1 MLEGAFFKMYKYSS
15 CTIISSNQSYNF
27 YILNSN
33 SMDFVFNYFEI
44 IRKTSLYPILLFQSN
59 PAFVHV

>member
-1 MLEGAFFKMYKYSS
+1 MLEGAFFKYSS
-15 CTIISSNQSYNF
+15 CTIISFNQSYNF

-44 IRKTSLYPILLFQSN
+44 I
-59 PAFVHV
+59 